1 MIIVHASDLHFG
13 KPHRVSVREALGRFI
28 SDTGPGAVV
37 VSGDLTQRAKAEE
50 FRQARAFLDTLQ
62 PTPVVTTVGNHDVP
76 LYRVWERL
84 FNPYKQYRNHIDK
97 ALDTVADAAGARFVA
112 LNTAA
117 PRTQIVNGRLLRS
130 QLEFARRSFQGAP
143 TGATKILVIHH
154 HVMSPGDREPDVPLP
169 NSGTII
175 RCFHEWGVDL
185 VLSGHLHRSFI
196 KTAAEGL
203 PGGAVQRSLPIV
215 HTGTSTSGRGR
226 GREKGRNS
234 VNLIRVEEMEIEVT
248 VYLYSEDAGRFL
260 PDESHRFPRGVW

>member
-13 KPHRVSVREALGRFI
+13 KPHLVSVREALERLVTETAP
-28 SDTGPGAVV
+28 SAVV
-37 VSGDLTQRAKAEE
+37 VSGDLTQRAKAAE
-50 FRQARAFLDTLQ
+50 FQEARTFLDTLK
-62 PTPVVTTVGNHDVP
+62 PIPVVATLGNHDVP

-84 FNPYKQYRNHIDK
+84 VRPYHHYRRYIDE
-97 ALDTVADAAGARFVA
+97 ALDTVADIDGARFVA

-117 PRTQIVNGRLLRS
+117 PRTQIVNGRLTPA
-130 QLEFARRSFQGAP
+130 QLAFAGRSFEAAP
-143 TGATKILVIHH
+143 THATKILVIHH

-169 NSGTII
+169 NSGRII
-175 RCFHEWGVDL
+175 RSFHEWGIDL

-203 PGGAVQRSLPIV
+203 PGGAVQRSIPIV

-234 VNLIRVEEMEIEVT
+234 VNLIRVEQMGIEVT
-248 VYLYSEDAGRFL
+248 VYLYSENAGRFL
-260 PDESHRFPRGVW
+260 PDESHRYPRAAR